1 MPLRHNDM
9 RMRRRR
15 AKKKLAVPLNG
26 NGRALIFDFDGTIAD
41 TLSSVIRIVNEHAA
55 EYRIAPLTH
64 ADVEKL
70 RGMTNRDIVR
80 MYKIPYSRIPS
91 LVRRWQRELHRRI
104 EDVRVIP
111 GVKDLVL
118 SLKRAGLHLGILTSN
133 SRENVRSFL
142 RARGLDVFDFIHSE
156 SNLFGKKR
164 ALGHI
169 MKERGL
175 KRRDV
180 LYIGDEVRDVE
191 ACRKARVPVIAV
203 SWGFH
208 RRELLKKFDPDF
220 LVDKP
225 AEIAEIVLS

>member
-1 MPLRHNDM
+1 M
-9 RMRRRR
+9 RMPRRS
-15 AKKKLAVPLNG
+15 AKKMPAVPVNG

-41 TLSSVIRIVNEHAA
+41 SLNSVIRIVNEHAA
-55 EYRIAPLTH
+55 EYHIAPLTL
-64 ADVEKL
+64 ADVEKM
-70 RGMTNRDIVR
+70 RGMTNRDIIR
-80 MYKIPYSRIPS
+80 LYKIPYSRIPS
-91 LVRRWQRELHRRI
+91 LVRRMQRELHRRI
-104 EDVRVIP
+104 DDVRIIP

-133 SRENVRSFL
+133 SRENVRCFL

-175 KRRDV
+175 KRSDV

-208 RRELLKKFDPDF
+208 RRELLKKSGPDF
-220 LVDKP
+220 LVDRP
-225 AEIAEIVLS
+225 GEIAEIVLS